1 MIFDAFN
8 EALDSLRPYGL
19 KGLPYPWKSNIK
31 SSLPREI
38 TPGNMNKVIE
48 KAKEKV
54 MNWVV
59 NMCGYFGENDEQLT
73 DKTSTINEDYLAQI
87 REEKLTRMLANDV
100 FFKLCKI

>member
-1 MIFDAFN
+1 MIFDSFN

-38 TPGNMNKVIE
+38 NPGNMNKVIE

-54 MNWVV
+54 INWVM
-59 NMCGYFGENDEQLT
+59 NMCGFFGEKDDQLT
-73 DKTSTINEDYLAQI
+73 DKTSTLNEEYLAHL
-87 REEKLTRMLANDV
+87 REEKLAKMLANDV
-100 FFKLCKI
+100 IFKNYI